1 MYSIIFLR
9 YCNLHTCINFLI
21 LRNFSYDEF
30 MRKSRGYEVK
40 STLRIIVLLQFINR
54 SQIGI
59 LNVIVVLYYHV
70 V

>member
-1 MYSIIFLR
+1 
-9 YCNLHTCINFLI
+9 
-21 LRNFSYDEF
+21 